1 MQLAKQLLLPLSGL
15 MMLLTLSLVFLWVPT
30 DANLGVSQRIFY
42 FHVPLAIMSLL
53 PPFLVFITS
62 VGFLWTRREAWD
74 ALGLSAVEVGVL
86 FTTLTLVTG
95 SIWARP
101 TWGVWWRWDPM
112 LTTFFILWLIYLG
125 YLLLRAYAPS
135 PTQGA
140 RYAAV
145 VGILGSINSGIVY
158 MATVWWNTQ
167 HPEKVV
173 GPAAEAGS
181 LDPRMGI
188 GLLVGMIT
196 FALLFSYVLLE
207 RLSLRLAE
215 QRVEELRAQVEEASA

>member
-1 MQLAKQLLLPLSGL
+1 MQLAKQVLLPITGV

-53 PPFLVFITS
+53 PPFLVALTS
-62 VGFLWTRREAWD
+62 IGYLWRRNEGWD
-74 ALGLSAVEVGVL
+74 ALALSTVEVGVL

-95 SIWARP
+95 SIWAKP

-112 LTTFFILWLIYLG
+112 LTTFFILWLIYMG

-135 PTQGA
+135 PDQGA
-140 RYAAV
+140 RYSAV
-145 VGILGSINSGIVY
+145 LGIMGSVNSVIVY

-181 LDPRMGI
+181 LDARMGV
-188 GLLVGMIT
+188 GLLVAFIT
-196 FALLFSYVLLE
+196 FALLFAYVLLE
-207 RLSLRLAE
+207 RLSLRRDEA
-215 QRVEELRAQVEEASA
+215 RVETLRAALEEAS

>member
-1 MQLAKQLLLPLSGL
+1 MQLAKQVLLPISGV

-53 PPFLVFITS
+53 PPFLVFVTS
-62 VGFLWTRREAWD
+62 VGFLWTRREWWD

-86 FTTLTLVTG
+86 FTTLTLMTG
-95 SIWARP
+95 AIWARP

-145 VGILGSINSGIVY
+145 LGILGSINSVIVY
-158 MATVWWNTQ
+158 MASVWWNTQ
-167 HPEKVV
+167 HPDKVV
-173 GPAAEAGS
+173 GPAAAAGS
-181 LDPRMGI
+181 LDPRMGW
-188 GLLVGMIT
+188 GLLAGVIT

-207 RLSLRLAE
+207 RFSLRLAE
-215 QRVEELRAQVEEASA
+215 ERVEELRAQLEEVS

>member
-1 MQLAKQLLLPLSGL
+1 MQLAKQVLLPITGV
-15 MMLLTLSLVFLWVPT
+15 MMLLTLSMVFLWVPT

-53 PPFLVFITS
+53 PPFLVSLSSI
-62 VGFLWTRREAWD
+62 GYLWRRNEGWD
-74 ALGLSAVEVGVL
+74 ALSLSAVEVGVL
-86 FTTLTLVTG
+86 FTTLTLATG

-112 LTTFFILWLIYLG
+112 LTTFFILWLMYLG

-135 PTQGA
+135 PDQGA
-140 RYAAV
+140 RYSAV
-145 VGILGSINSGIVY
+145 LGIVGSVNSVIVY

-181 LDPRMGI
+181 LDARMGVA
-188 GLLVGMIT
+188 LLVAFAT
-196 FALLFSYVLLE
+196 FALLFAYVLLE
-207 RLSLRLAE
+207 RLSLRRDEA
-215 QRVEELRAQVEEASA
+215 QVEVLRAQLEEAR